1 MIAATYGPSTA
12 IMSHVAASG
21 AQNARTVRVRSGGV
35 LGSASVTNVWISRGM
50 NASFYP
56 VVKKRAGARG
66 GGCGYTRKRS
76 GRPARRSTAGTA
88 LGRPSADAGGH
99 WPYRLGGR
107 HVAYRGD
114 LVGGLGAFF
123 PGGTSPCSEIRAV
136 WVRLRSRYF
145 GPVEFGIHPPG

>member
-21 AQNARTVRVRSGGV
+21 AQNARTVRVRSGGA
-35 LGSASVTNVWISRGM
+35 LESASVTNVWISRGM

-66 GGCGYTRKRS
+66 GGCGYTRERS
-76 GRPARRSTAGTA
+76 GRLARRSTAGTV

-99 WPYRLGGR
+99 WPYGIGGCLL
-107 HVAYRGD
+107 Y
-114 LVGGLGAFF
+114 
-123 PGGTSPCSEIRAV
+123 TSDAADE
-136 WVRLRSRYF
+136 
-145 GPVEFGIHPPG
+145 